1 MASDEE
7 RIHPV
12 DRHVGGRVR
21 MRRKFIG
28 KSQVDMG
35 DSIGLTFQQV
45 QKYERGANR
54 ISASKLFEISCFLKV
69 PVGYFYEGLGE
80 EWQAGLF
87 SGSKTEQLIHGFLM
101 STEGIELAEIFPRV
115 RNLKHRKLILDL
127 VRALAENDD

>member
-21 MRRKFIG
+21 MRRKFVG
-28 KSQVDMG
+28 KSQADMA

-80 EWQAGLF
+80 EGQAGF
-87 SGSKTEQLIHGFLM
+87 SESTTEQLIHGFLM
-101 STEGIELAEIFPRV
+101 STEGIELAEVFPRV
-115 RNLKHRKLILDL
+115 RNLKHRKRILDL
-127 VRALAENDD
+127 VRALAEEDD